1 MHSYYL
7 SMNESRKT
15 PKPAHDF
22 ELELENRLNQLSS
35 RRSTKK
41 LPKPDI
47 KIQHP
52 HYYEE
57 SE

>member
-1 MHSYYL
+1 
-7 SMNESRKT
+7 MNESRKT
-15 PKPAHDF
+15 PKPTHDF